1 MQGVVGM
8 VSGISR
14 GRIDGQS
21 IRELLNMYTQ
31 KKVKMRN
38 GTETMQ
44 EVWTVKIPSGFVADL
59 IV

>member
-44 EVWTVKIPSGFVADL
+44 QVWTVKIPSGFVADP